1 MITVKQNCTHMDAF
15 VQRQMFQIAIA
26 KYLLGVEFWMGFIVF
41 FVLLCIV
48 LIVTIDVSLLQNT
61 VLL

>member
-1 MITVKQNCTHMDAF
+1 MDAF
-15 VQRQMFQIAIA
+15 VQTDVSNSNCQIC
-26 KYLLGVEFWMGFIVF
+26 LGRGILDGFYS
-41 FVLLCIV
+41 LLCSPLIV

>member
-15 VQRQMFQIAIA
+15 VQTDVSNSNCQIC
-26 KYLLGVEFWMGFIVF
+26 LGRGILDGFYS
-41 FVLLCIV
+41 LLCSPLIV